1 MISEEDLTKYNSS
14 AKICGIVFR
23 EIVFKI
29 SNNEM
34 LETNLLNEYG
44 DRRILEECSKIYK
57 REDKN
62 IAFPTSISLN
72 DCVGNYIYQENSND
86 YNMIKN
92 GDVVKIELG
101 VNIGGCIAVLGETII
116 YNSQGNQHNNSQ
128 ENSSDKDYNKYLD
141 LLNELSLSIPK
152 MIIPGG
158 LNDDVKIMIE
168 SKCTETGCFPV
179 ENSISYQHI
188 DGQLVTDDS
197 KYIITNYQKY
207 YDDDDNLAVPENIC
221 FEFEPGEVYTINL
234 TVIPNDYEKDDETQ
248 HEYYEPHESHIYRFN
263 DNYYSLKLKMSR
275 EFCSESKNKHNTNA
289 FNCLPYKKNA
299 RWRVGIKECLD
310 NNILDEYPIIYN
322 KDKLPVFHKKFTL
335 VVSDNKCFELK
346 YQNAKKSKV

>member
-1 MISEEDLTKYNSS
+1 MISEEDLTKYNAC

-23 EIVFKI
+23 EIVLKI

-34 LETNLLNEYG
+34 LQTNLLNEYG
-44 DRRILEECSKIYK
+44 DSRILEECSKIYK
-57 REDKN
+57 REYKN

-72 DCVGNYIYQENSND
+72 DCVGNYIYQEEYVSHNT
-86 YNMIKN
+86 IKH

-116 YNSQGNQHNNSQ
+116 HNSQ
-128 ENSSDKDYNKYLD
+128 ENNSNQDYSKYLD
-141 LLNELSLSIPK
+141 LLNELSLSIPN
-152 MIIPGG
+152 MILPGA

-168 SKCTETGCFPV
+168 SKCTESGCFPV
-179 ENSISYQHI
+179 ENSVSYQHI
-188 DGQLVTDDS
+188 GGQLETEES
-197 KYIITNYQKY
+197 KYIITNYKKY
-207 YDDDDNLAVPENIC
+207 YDDDDNLAVPENLC

-234 TVIPNDYEKDDETQ
+234 TIIPNDYEKDDETQ

-263 DNYYSLKLKMSR
+263 ENYYSLKLKMSR
-275 EFCSESKNKHNTNA
+275 EFCSESKNKHDTNA
-289 FNCLPYKKNA
+289 FNCLPYKKNS

-310 NNILDEYPIIYN
+310 NNILDEYPIIYS

-335 VVSDNKCFELK
+335 VVSHNKCFELK
-346 YQNAKKSKV
+346 YKNNKT